1 MPFASHLYELLNLR
15 IGVIILK
22 TLYITLM
29 IRGWLCTVVAK
40 KHDDSQP
47 KSNEKKDD
55 RKDLFRF
62 RFVKVVVKLLII

>member
-1 MPFASHLYELLNLR
+1 
-15 IGVIILK
+15 
-22 TLYITLM
+22 M

>member
-1 MPFASHLYELLNLR
+1 MPIASHLNEVINLR
-15 IGVIILK
+15 TGVIILK
-22 TLYITLM
+22 TLCITLM
-29 IRGWLCTVVAK
+29 MRGWLCTVVAK

-55 RKDLFRF
+55 RKDLFRS